1 MKSKAE
7 QASRDA
13 IHMDINDY
21 KVSVNSVLESMEQT
35 RDSIRSLNEEKTLLE
50 NNIDKRLLDQE
61 KNKER
66 VEVLKAEIAS
76 QKEKIKQQNEYKLG
90 KT

>member
-1 MKSKAE
+1 MKK
-7 QASRDA
+7 R
-13 IHMDINDY
+13 
-21 KVSVNSVLESMEQT
+21 LF
-35 RDSIRSLNEEKTLLE
+35 LE

-66 VEVLKAEIAS
+66 VEVLKAEIMS